1 MLAVQLEER
10 FREALTELHGAVTRT
25 EARAASIRFAV
36 EFAGLLSRVV
46 PEDSPPAAVASMASS
61 IAARTELPE
70 AEVELLIGLA
80 MEPEHRSPIDEDA
93 LRAFEARFGMAAG
106 QALRAAVAQEVDLA
120 GFAERYGAAEGLLLL
135 DALFGICAVDGV
147 IDENEIARLED
158 AAGQLGIDAMLVSAL
173 FRKHDNRYASG
184 DFTFDLTDDRYIVGR
199 SAAAGIRLPDPL
211 VGSRHCRIVREGDH
225 WRVVDI
231 DSGRPTLL
239 DGSPVQSAPFRHPSV
254 LKVGSYSLE
263 LTPDEK
269 ELRAFGSSSFSALS
283 VRNLTRT
290 IDGTSLL
297 DDVSF
302 TVFSGEVVAVVGPS
316 GAGKTTLLNA
326 IAGIAPA
333 DSGSVILDGRNFH
346 ALLAEDR
353 SLIGNVPQ
361 DDVVHADLTVEEALF
376 YAARLRFPAG
386 TSAELVQ
393 EEVDRVLVELDIE
406 RIRNNRIGD
415 EVRRGI
421 SGGQRKRVNL
431 GQELLTRSTRVLF
444 LDEPTSGLDP
454 QTGQDIV
461 GLVRQ
466 LADGGRIVFLV
477 THDIT
482 PAILDQV
489 DHLMVLAPGGRL
501 AWFGPPEHANSFFRV
516 RSADGIFARL
526 AEETPE
532 VWGERYRAGQA
543 GRTYV
548 KTREHLLGLDG
559 VDTSEATQRPRRGG
573 FLSQL
578 RTLTLRYARVKLRDR
593 GGLGVL
599 LAQAPILG
607 VAMWVVFPA
616 ADTNSL
622 FMLALSSL
630 WFGAS
635 ASVRELIAERS
646 IWRRESRVGL
656 RTSSYLL
663 SKAVVL
669 GTLVALQCGVLAG
682 MNHVLLDMG
691 RLGFDPF
698 ALTGVSVL
706 TGWVGMSLGL
716 AMSAIFAS
724 SEAAVGTLPLLL
736 IPQITFGGLIVKVKE
751 MGAVAKA
758 VSSLMIVRYSFDA
771 LIKTGERLTVPP
783 RRGLDRDLDGRD
795 IGGSLWELGFRTT
808 TDPDDLGLT
817 LVALI
822 GVLTL
827 FFALFYAVAWVFTAR
842 SRDGN

>member
-1 MLAVQLEER
+1 
-10 FREALTELHGAVTRT
+10 
-25 EARAASIRFAV
+25 
-36 EFAGLLSRVV
+36 
-46 PEDSPPAAVASMASS
+46 
-61 IAARTELPE
+61 
-70 AEVELLIGLA
+70 
-80 MEPEHRSPIDEDA
+80 
-93 LRAFEARFGMAAG
+93 
-106 QALRAAVAQEVDLA
+106 
-120 GFAERYGAAEGLLLL
+120 
-135 DALFGICAVDGV
+135 VDGV
-147 IDENEIARLED
+147 IDANEIARLEE
-158 AAGQLGIDAMLVSAL
+158 AAQQLGVDAMLVSAL
-173 FRKHDNRYASG
+173 FRKHDNRYATG
-184 DFTFDLTDDRYIVGR
+184 DFTFDLTGNEYIVGR
-199 SAAAGIRLPDPL
+199 SAGAAIRLPDPL
-211 VGSRHCRIVREGDH
+211 VGSRHCRLVREGDH

-239 DGSPVQSAPFRHPSV
+239 DGTAVASAPFRHPSV

-269 ELRAFGSSSFSALS
+269 QLRAFGSGSFSALS
-283 VRNLTRT
+283 VRNLVRR
-290 IDGTSLL
+290 IGGTSLL

-333 DSGSVILDGRNFH
+333 DTGSVILDGRNFH
-346 ALLAEDR
+346 VLLGEDR

-361 DDVVHADLTVEEALF
+361 DDVVHAELTVEEALF

-386 TSAELVQ
+386 TSRDEVQ
-393 EEVDRVLVELDIE
+393 AEVDRVLDELDITH
-406 RIRNNRIGD
+406 IRHSRIGD

-461 GLVRQ
+461 GLIRQ

-482 PAILDQV
+482 PAVLDQV

-501 AWFGPPEHANSFFRV
+501 AWFGPPEEANVFFGV
-516 RSADGIFARL
+516 RSADGIFSRL
-526 AEETPE
+526 AEHPPE
-532 VWGERYRAGQA
+532 VWGQRYREGQA
-543 GRTYV
+543 GRKFV

-559 VDTSEATQRPRRGG
+559 VDASEQAQRPRRGG
-573 FLSQL
+573 FVSQL
-578 RTLTLRYARVKLRDR
+578 RTLTSRYARVKLRDR
-593 GGLGVL
+593 GGLAVL

-607 VAMWVVFPA
+607 LAMWVVFPA
-616 ADTNSL
+616 ADINSL

-663 SKAVVL
+663 SKLAVL
-669 GTLVALQCGVLAG
+669 GTLVALQCGALAVL
-682 MNHVLLDMG
+682 NHVLLGMSQ
-691 RLGFDPF
+691 LGFSLF
-698 ALTGVSVL
+698 GLTGVCVL
-706 TGWVGMSLGL
+706 TGWVGMALGL
-716 AMSAIFAS
+716 SMSAMFAS

-736 IPQITFGGLIVKVKE
+736 ITQITLSGVNGKEKE
-751 MGAVAKA
+751 MGLLAKG
-758 VSSLMIVRYSFDA
+758 VSWLMIVRYSFDA
-771 LIKTGERLTVPP
+771 LIKTGERLTIPA
-783 RRGLDRDLDGRD
+783 RRGMDRDLDGRD
-795 IGGSLWELGFRTT
+795 VGGSLWELGFRTT
-808 TDPDDLGLT
+808 TDPDDLGLP
-817 LVALI
+817 LLSLI
-822 GVLTL
+822 GVLTA
-827 FFALFYAVAWVFTAR
+827 FFLVFVAVSWVFTAR

>member
-1 MLAVQLEER
+1 MLTAQLEDR
-10 FREALTELHGAVTRT
+10 FRAALVELHGGDAPD
-25 EARAASIRFAV
+25 AQLASIQFAV
-36 EFAGLLSRVV
+36 EFAGLLSRIV
-46 PEDSPPAAVASMASS
+46 PEDSPPDAVASMGAS
-61 IAARTELPE
+61 IQARTTLTTE
-70 AEVELLIGLA
+70 EVDVLIELA
-80 MEPEHRSPIDEDA
+80 MRPEYRSPIETDSI
-93 LRAFEARFGMAAG
+93 RAFGGRFGTAAE
-106 QALRAAVAQEVDLA
+106 QALRAAVNEEIDLA
-120 GFAERYGAAEGLLLL
+120 GFTERYGSAESLLLL
-135 DALFGICAVDGV
+135 DALFKVCAVDGV
-147 IDENEIARLED
+147 IDHNEIARLEV
-158 AAGQLGIDAMLVSAL
+158 AADQLGIDPMLVSAL
-173 FRKHDNRYASG
+173 FRKHDNRYATG
-184 DFTFDLTDDRYIVGR
+184 DFTFPLDGDSFIIGR
-199 SAAAGIRLPDPL
+199 SAAADIRLPDPL
-211 VGSRHCRIVREGDH
+211 VGKRHCRLVRDGYQ

-239 DGSPVQSAPFRHPSV
+239 DGSPVASAPFRHPAV

-263 LTPDEK
+263 LTPDETQ
-269 ELRAFGSSSFSALS
+269 LRAFGASSFSALS
-283 VRNLTRT
+283 VRHLSRDV
-290 IDGTSLL
+290 DGVSLL

-333 DSGSVILDGRNFH
+333 DTGSVILDGRNFH

-361 DDVVHADLTVEEALF
+361 DDIVHGELTVEEALR
-376 YAARLRFPAG
+376 YAARLRFPPNTPDQA
-386 TSAELVQ
+386 VQ
-393 EEVDRVLVELDIE
+393 TEVDRVLVELDID
-406 RIRNNRIGD
+406 RIRDSRIGD

-431 GQELLTRSTRVLF
+431 GQELLTQSTRVLF

-466 LADGGRIVFLV
+466 LADGGRIIFLV

-482 PAILDQV
+482 PAILGQV

-501 AWFGPPEHANSFFRV
+501 AWFGPPDDANSFFGV
-516 RSADGIFARL
+516 PNADSIFSKL

-532 VWGERYRAGQA
+532 TWGARYREGPA

-548 KTREHLLGLDG
+548 RTREHLLGLDG
-559 VDTSEATQRPRRGG
+559 VDIQASTARPRRGG
-573 FLSQL
+573 FFAQY
-578 RTLTLRYARVKLRDR
+578 RTLTSRYARVKARDR
-593 GGLGVL
+593 SGTMVL

-622 FMLALSSL
+622 FMLALSTL

-635 ASVRELIAERS
+635 ASVRELIAERP

-656 RTSSYLL
+656 RTSAYLA
-663 SKAVVL
+663 SKVTVL
-669 GTLVALQCGVLAG
+669 GILVALQCGVLAG
-682 MNHVLLDMG
+682 LNHFLLGMDA
-691 RLGFDPF
+691 LGFSL
-698 ALTGVSVL
+698 ATLTGVAML
-706 TGWVGMSLGL
+706 TGWVGMALGL
-716 AMSAIFAS
+716 CMSAMFAS

-751 MGAVAKA
+751 MGLVAKA
-758 VSSLMIVRYSFDA
+758 ISSLMIVRYSFDG
-771 LIKTGERLTVPP
+771 LIKTGERLTVPA
-783 RRGLDRDLDGRD
+783 RRGLDRDMEGRD
-795 IGGSLWELGFRTT
+795 IAGSLWELGFRGS
-808 TDPDDLGLT
+808 TDPDDLGLGLLT
-817 LVALI
+817 LVGIL
-822 GVLTL
+822 LT
-827 FFALFYAVAWVFTAR
+827 FFVVFLGISAVFTSR